1 MRKRLRAVITFVFI
15 GMGIGASA
23 QTDVQSTPPPEAD
36 TTRLDPNAPMVDFE
50 TPKQYIVNKI
60 RVNGIKYLDP
70 EIIASTS
77 GLQKG
82 DTVMIPSDYISSA
95 IRKMWDQHYYSD
107 VKIVAEPVGDSV
119 NLEIFLQERP
129 RVYQWKYEGVRKG
142 ELSDLEEKL
151 DLKRG
156 GDLSDY
162 VLKNSTDLI
171 RKFYTEKG
179 FRNVTVDVRQE
190 NDTTIKNAVNV
201 TFVVNRNSR
210 VRIGK
215 IEFEGNKVF
224 SDRKLRKTMK
234 KTHQKSFNVFRST
247 RLKDKDY
254 AEDKE
259 NLIDY
264 YNAQGYR
271 NAELVSDSI
280 YTINDKRIGIHIK
293 LEEGNKFYYRNVSWL
308 GNTVYSTEYLNRI
321 LGVTKGAHYDR
332 KSLHKQ
338 LGIGKEMDPEGFSV
352 SSEYQNNGYIFS
364 SIEPTEVV
372 VAPDSVDLE
381 IKIYEGKQARIN
393 EVNISGNFRVD
404 EKVIRRELYVRPGE
418 LYDRS
423 LLMQT
428 LRQLSQMQH
437 FNPEALQP
445 GIMPVTSELVDIS
458 FPLEEQASDQF
469 EISGGWG
476 SGMFVGSIGVR
487 LNNFSV
493 RNLFKGDRWTPY
505 PSGQNQQL
513 SIRGQSN
520 GTYYKAIS
528 MNFVEP
534 WLGGKKPNSFT
545 LGLYYSDQ
553 TNAYNIFQAGTKHFR
568 TIGASVGI
576 GRRLNWPD
584 RFFTIY
590 NEISYQAYNLKDW
603 DSFLV
608 SNGTSNIITLTT
620 VFGRNTVDQ
629 PIYPRS
635 GSDFSISLSL
645 TPPYSLFDDI
655 DYSRTD
661 LTDLQRYRWIEFHKW
676 KLNGEWYVPLSR
688 DRKLVM
694 MARAQMGYLG
704 AYDKN
709 KPSPFEGFDVGGDG
723 MSGYDVYGVDVI
735 AMRGYSNGS
744 LTPYSYNNNGVG
756 NYARAYNKYTVELRY
771 PFLLQPTSTI
781 YGLVF
786 AEAGNAFATWKDFDP
801 FRVKRALG
809 VGVRIYLPFVGLLG
823 FDWGYGFDNEV
834 GQTGPHG
841 GQIHFMIGQQF

>member
-15 GMGIGASA
+15 GMGIVASA
-23 QTDVQSTPPPEAD
+23 QTDVQSAPPPEAD
-36 TTRLDPNAPMVDFE
+36 TTRLDPNAPMIDFE

-77 GLQKG
+77 GLQPG
-82 DTVMIPSDYISSA
+82 DTIMIPSDYISSA

-142 ELSDLEEKL
+142 ELSDLQKKL

-190 NDTTIKNAVNV
+190 NDTTFQNAVNV

-215 IEFEGNKVF
+215 IDFEGNTVF
-224 SDRKLRKTMK
+224 TDRKLRKAMK
-234 KTHQKSFNVFRST
+234 KTHQKSFNIFRST
-247 RLKDKDY
+247 KLKDKDY

-271 NAELVSDSI
+271 NAEILSDSI
-280 YTINDKRIGIHIK
+280 YPINDKRIGIHIK

-321 LGVTKGAHYDR
+321 LGVVKGTHYDR

-393 EVNISGNFRVD
+393 EVNISGNLRVD

-493 RNLFKGDRWTPY
+493 RNLFKADRWTPY

-513 SIRGQSN
+513 YIRGQSN
-520 GTYYKAIS
+520 GTYYKSIS
-528 MNFVEP
+528 MSFVEP

-608 SNGTSNIITLTT
+608 SNGTSNIIKLTT

-645 TPPYSLFDDI
+645 TPPYSLFDGI

-661 LTDLQRYRWIEFHKW
+661 LTNQQRYRWIEFHKW

-704 AYDKN
+704 AYNKD

-723 MSGYDVYGVDVI
+723 ISGYDVYGVDVI

-771 PFLLQPTSTI
+771 PFIMQPSSTI
-781 YGLVF
+781 YGLIF

-809 VGVRIYLPFVGLLG
+809 VGVRIYLPIVGLLG

-834 GQTGPHG
+834 GQTGRHG